1 MSIEVANETNAE
13 LPLEEFSALA
23 RYVLTEMNV
32 HPQAEVFIRI
42 VDEPTIAELHERWLD
57 LPGPTDVM
65 SFPIDEL
72 RPGRSPEDP
81 SENGVL
87 GDIVL
92 CPTVAAR
99 QAVEAG
105 HSQMEE
111 MLLLTCH
118 GLLHLL
124 GFDHA
129 EKADEEVM
137 FALQRKLLLTFL
149 AGR

>member
-1 MSIEVANETNAE
+1 
-13 LPLEEFSALA
+13 
-23 RYVLTEMNV
+23 
-32 HPQAEVFIRI
+32 QAEAFIRI

-72 RPGRSPEDP
+72 RPGRSPHDP
-81 SENGVL
+81 SECGIL

-99 QAVEAG
+99 QAHQAG
-105 HSQMEE
+105 HSLVEE

-129 EKADEEVM
+129 TSDDEAVM